1 MPAEGYPPDML
12 AAFLTGALATA
23 IVAAGFSALVLW
35 IVAVLFSGGVLHP
48 FAPLM
53 AVTVGLVVGVVVLLA
68 ERIAHRRTRQAWTLG
83 EPWAYRGGSSAD
95 RARRYGDPRG

>member
-1 MPAEGYPPDML
+1 ML
-12 AAFLTGALATA
+12 AAFLTGALASA
-23 IVAAGFSALVLW
+23 LVAAGFSAVVLW
-35 IVAVLFSGGVLHP
+35 IVAVLFSGGVLHQL
-48 FAPLM
+48 APLM
-53 AVTVGLVVGVVVLLA
+53 SVIVGLVVGVVVLVA